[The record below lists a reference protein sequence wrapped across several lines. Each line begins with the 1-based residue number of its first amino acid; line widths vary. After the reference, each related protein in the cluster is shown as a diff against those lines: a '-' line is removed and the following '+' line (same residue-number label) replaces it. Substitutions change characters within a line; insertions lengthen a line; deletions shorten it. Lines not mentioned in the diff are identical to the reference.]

1 MYFKLA
7 CPTLNFFAI
16 AQFVNKYFY
25 GIGAVMIV
33 IGFVLCFFGSKFIE
47 ITIYLG
53 SILIVLTASFIMVFD
68 ILFRNSNLEE
78 NMIWIIGGVA
88 ILAGLILG
96 YLFNKAVK
104 IFFSLLGAYLGYVI
118 GILVYSLFLNKIQ
131 GVDPNILYWITIGVC
146 ALIFSIVSYIMFEYI
161 VVFSTAL
168 IGSYLA
174 VRVK

>member
-1 MYFKLA
+1 M
-7 CPTLNFFAI
+7 
-16 AQFVNKYFY
+16 
-25 GIGAVMIV
+25 
-33 IGFVLCFFGSKFIE
+33 
-47 ITIYLG
+47 
-53 SILIVLTASFIMVFD
+53 
-68 ILFRNSNLEE
+68 
-78 NMIWIIGGVA
+78 A

-174 VRVK
+174 VRVKWN